1 MRAWLMKK
9 RIIVIDDE
17 PLIATLLKE
26 LIDDEED
33 LQVAQVAT
41 RKDEFLRFVT
51 DNPYDVALVDIS
63 VGEREGGLELLQTLK
78 SRGINLPAITLSAHD
93 EIDYAVKALNAGARG
108 YVNKNS
114 ICADLIRG
122 VKEVLNGNL
131 FVSGDKGEY
140 ILRQYK
146 KITAPII

>member
-1 MRAWLMKK
+1 MKK

-26 LIDDEED
+26 LIDEDEE
-33 LQVAQVAT
+33 LEVAKVAT
-41 RKDEFLRFVT
+41 KKDEFLQAVAADR
-51 DNPYDVALVDIS
+51 YDIALIDIS
-63 VGEREGGLELLQTLK
+63 VGEREGGLELLAAIK
-78 SRGINLPAITLSAHD
+78 SRGIKLPAITLSAHD
-93 EIDYAVKALNAGARG
+93 EADYAIKCLKAGAGG

-122 VKEVLNGNL
+122 IKAVLSGQL
-131 FVSGDKGEY
+131 FVSGDKGDY

-146 KITAPII
+146 KSAAPVV